1 MVDPKLLEQA
11 KRSSV
16 DERLAVIGELWDS
29 IDHRSRAVSDS
40 VASLLDE
47 RLADAKANPGAGR
60 SWEDIKAGWHDNSR

>member
-11 KRSSV
+11 KHSSV

-29 IDHRSRAVSDS
+29 IDHQARPVSPS

-47 RLADAKANPGAGR
+47 RLDEAKANPGAGR
-60 SWEDIKAGWHDNSR
+60 RWEDIKAGWRDINQ